1 MLASLVWVQRGL
13 RVLAS
18 IQNGLKS
25 LVYQAWIQSELTS
38 LAWIQN
44 ELTSLTQTQSE
55 LTSLASTQS
64 DSGMLKTLSEKATD
78 SPTILLIELAVV
90 QTLLADPLLLLEES
104 LALLPQLGAELEVL
118 QSRTSPT
125 H

>member
-1 MLASLVWVQRGL
+1 MIWIQRGL
-13 RVLAS
+13 RVLLWIRS
-18 IQNGLKS
+18 ELTS

>member
-1 MLASLVWVQRGL
+1 MT
-13 RVLAS
+13 
-18 IQNGLKS
+18 S